1 MPRRSPSAQRTRGK
15 RHASL
20 TEVVGHRSAVRFHRS
35 IPPYSSHPTPYI
47 LRACPHFII
56 AYPFRNAGL
65 RHSSVQAHAVAARS
79 QSPHF
84 VGFLYTRLPSW
95 LSCIPRSCWTQLSSL
110 LFHSLYPLMPPPSV
124 FSADDVTLG
133 FITR

>member
-56 AYPFRNAGL
+56 PYPFRSAGL

-110 LFHSLYPLMPPPSV
+110 LFHSLYPLIPPPSV

-133 FITR
+133 FTTR